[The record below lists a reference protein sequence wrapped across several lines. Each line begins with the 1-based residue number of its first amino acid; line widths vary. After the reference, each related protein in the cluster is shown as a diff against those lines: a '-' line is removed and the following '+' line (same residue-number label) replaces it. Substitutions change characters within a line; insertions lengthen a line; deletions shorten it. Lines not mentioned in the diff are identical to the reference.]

1 MTMTVIRPNATGAP
15 AYSETLPCEGRS
27 AGRAR
32 NLVSAALNVWDLPA
46 LTEPGT
52 LIVSELLANA
62 VQHSGCRLVRVSITR
77 LEPDLVHVSVSDK
90 SKAMVK
96 PQTPRDDAEQ
106 GRGLFLVGM
115 YADHWGVDTH
125 RWGKSVWAEL
135 SAQVACDSTPA
146 GS

>member
-1 MTMTVIRPNATGAP
+1 MTVIRLNAIGAP
-15 AYSETLPCEGRS
+15 AYSETLPCEERS

-32 NLVSAALNVWDLPA
+32 NLVRAALNVWDLPA

-52 LIVSELLANA
+52 LIVSELVANA
-62 VQHSGCRLVRVSITR
+62 VRHSGCRLVRVCITR
-77 LEPDLVHVSVSDK
+77 LEPDRVRVSVSEK
-90 SKAMVK
+90 SKETVK
-96 PQTPRDDAEQ
+96 PLMPRGDSEQ

-115 YADHWGVDTH
+115 SADRWGVDAH

-135 SAQVACDSTPA
+135 STQVAPDSTSM